1 MSAPP
6 RISDAEWQVME
17 AVWGRHDVAAGQIA
31 AEVGPPNDW
40 SEATVKTMLARL
52 VKKGA
57 LQFRQDGKRYLYSP
71 AVPREACVRSEA
83 RDFRERM
90 FGGRTSPLLA
100 WFVRES
106 PLSDAEIEQLRALL
120 DEKRTDGGKDSGAS
134 A

>member
-6 RISDAEWQVME
+6 RISDAEWLVME
-17 AVWGRHDVAAGQIA
+17 AVWGQAPISAGEIA
-31 AEVGPPNDW
+31 AEVGPPNEW
-40 SEATVKTMLARL
+40 SEATVKTMVARL

-57 LQFRQDGKRYLYSP
+57 LHFEQDGKRYLYSP

-83 RDFRERM
+83 RDFRDRM

-106 PLSDAEIEQLRALL
+106 PLSDDEIDQLRALL
-120 DEKRTDGGKDSGAS
+120 DAKAGEEGGDA
-134 A
+134 

>member
-17 AVWGRHDVAAGQIA
+17 SVWNRAPISAGEIA
-31 AEVGPPNDW
+31 AEVGPPNAW
-40 SEATVKTMLARL
+40 SEATVKTMVARL

-57 LQFRQDGKRYLYSP
+57 LSFEQQGKRYLYSP
-71 AVPREACVRSEA
+71 AVKREACVRFEA

-106 PLSDAEIEQLRALL
+106 PLSESEIEELRMLL
-120 DEKRTDGGKDSGAS
+120 DQKAGDEAGDSR
-134 A
+134 